1 MEDTLFHK
9 GDKVYFTSGE
19 FKFVEGEILS
29 VMYNEID
36 GGIYYSVLV
45 EKTEGRGKKK
55 RVMRQSVTG
64 ITAKSLRKLN

>member
-19 FKFVEGEILS
+19 LKFVEGEILN
-29 VMYNEID
+29 VMYNEVD
-36 GGIYYSVLV
+36 GGIYYSVLD
-45 EKTEGRGKKK
+45 EKTEGSGKKK

-64 ITAKSLRKLN
+64 FSAKSLRKI